1 MPARPDR
8 IRVLLVED
16 DEDDYTIT
24 KDMLTG
30 QDRARFEIEWC
41 SDFKAALD
49 TIGEERHDVYLI
61 DYRLGSNTGL
71 ELVREAF
78 AFRPRAPVVM
88 LTGQSDYEIDL
99 EASALGATDFLL
111 KQELNPYALE
121 RSIRYAIRHQQALTD
136 LAVSEERYALA
147 ACAVNDGIWDWD
159 LRSDEVYYSPRWLV
173 LLGLSDSVLL
183 DSPSAW
189 FDRVHLEDLPG
200 LRVAI
205 EAHLS
210 GRTSLLQSK
219 HRMLHDDGSW
229 RWMLARG
236 MAVRDS
242 ARNPVR
248 MAGSLSD
255 ITVARLIEHR
265 LQYDALHDSLTGL
278 PNRALFMDRLQV
290 AIERSK
296 RNAPKSC
303 ALLFLDVDRFKLVN
317 DTFSH
322 SVGDQLL
329 IAIAHRICKELRP
342 SDTVARLGG
351 DEFTVL
357 LDDLPVGAARGP
369 AVEVVERLHEALAD
383 PFDID
388 GRRLFVTCSSG
399 IALPTEG
406 VTASEALR
414 NADIAMYEAKHGGR
428 ARYALFDGGM
438 HRRVAD
444 RLSQHNA
451 LREAVE
457 RSLIQVHYQPV
468 VELDTGRI
476 HGFEALARWPDGWEL
491 LPPSQFIPLAEDTG
505 LITQLGRQVL
515 RVALAT
521 LASWRELGL
530 VEDDVRMSVNVSGA
544 QLDEPTFPDDVLDA
558 ISSAGLP
565 GTVVRLE
572 ITEGSLMREPERMSR
587 VASEVCAT
595 GVGLE
600 LDDFG
605 TGYSSLAALHR
616 FPVSALKIDQGFV
629 ADLGEVGGSEA
640 IVRSTVAL
648 GQSLGLD
655 VIAEGIET
663 ENQLRILRDLG
674 CQIGQGFL
682 FYRPGPLKEIEDVLR
697 TLLPGAPIEGH
708 PYLTPSTR

>member
-1 MPARPDR
+1 MPVRPYK
-8 IRVLLVED
+8 IRVLVVED

-24 KDMLTG
+24 KNMLIG

-71 ELVREAF
+71 DLVREAF
-78 AFRPRAPVVM
+78 AFRTRAPVVM

-159 LRSDEVYYSPRWLV
+159 LRSDEVYYSPRWLA
-173 LLGLSDSVLL
+173 LLGLPESV
-183 DSPSAW
+183 PMVKASAW
-189 FDRVHLEDLPG
+189 FDRVHVEDLPG
-200 LRVAI
+200 LQVAI

-219 HRMLHDDGSW
+219 HRMLHEDGSW

-236 MAVRDS
+236 MAVRDP
-242 ARNPVR
+242 AGKPVR

-255 ITVARLIEHR
+255 ITVARMIEHR

-278 PNRALFMDRLQV
+278 PNRALFMDRLEL
-290 AIERSK
+290 AIERAK
-296 RNAPKSC
+296 RDATKSC
-303 ALLFLDVDRFKLVN
+303 ALLFLDVDRFKMVN

-329 IAIAHRICKELRP
+329 IAIAQRIRHELRP

-357 LDDLPVGAARGP
+357 LDDLPVAAAEGP
-369 AVEVVERLHEALAD
+369 AVEVVERLHEALAV

-388 GRRLFVTCSSG
+388 GRRLFVTCSTG
-399 IALPTEG
+399 IALPSDG
-406 VTASEALR
+406 MTASEALR

-444 RLSQHNA
+444 RLTHHNA

-457 RSLIQVHYQPV
+457 RSLIRVHYQPV

-491 LPPSQFIPLAEDTG
+491 LPPNQFIPLAEDTG
-505 LITQLGRQVL
+505 LITQLGQQVL
-515 RVALAT
+515 RIALAT
-521 LASWRELGL
+521 LASWRKLGL

-544 QLDEPTFPDDVLDA
+544 QLDEPTFPDDVLEA
-558 ISSAGLP
+558 ISSAALP

-572 ITEGSLMREPERMSR
+572 ITEGILMREPERMSR

-629 ADLGEVGGSEA
+629 AGLGEVGGSEA

-663 ENQLRILRDLG
+663 ENQLRILLDLG

-682 FYRPGPLKEIEDVLR
+682 FYRPGPVDEIEDILR
-697 TLLPGAPIEGH
+697 SRLSGEPIKGQ
-708 PYLTPSTR
+708 PRMTPATR